1 MHPERSIEDGQEQ
14 NLAQEVTPMPWT
26 IEDFQAWLE
35 ANLSTRVDCKRWI
48 VMAKRLLGSLN
59 IEPDDL
65 LREAT
70 FRILAG
76 QRVLNRSVP
85 IEMNLFG
92 VMRSIASSWHKRR
105 KRKPEISLEDL
116 VSTDEV
122 DGDILEV
129 LLVPDDSRAPSPEEE
144 LAYKQE
150 MEALMAVFAER
161 PDAQLVLM
169 GRAEGLKG
177 TELATF
183 AELNAS
189 QLATVQR
196 LISRRLAGYRRDE

>member
-1 MHPERSIEDGQEQ
+1 MH
-14 NLAQEVTPMPWT
+14 WT
-26 IEDFQAWLE
+26 IEEFQAWLE
-35 ANLSTRVDCKRWI
+35 ANLSTRVDSKRWI
-48 VMAKRLLGSLN
+48 VMAKRLLASLN

-85 IEMNLFG
+85 IEVNLFG

-129 LLVPDDSRAPSPEEE
+129 LLVPDDSRAPNPEEE

-150 MEALMAVFAER
+150 MEALMAVFADR

-177 TELATF
+177 TELAAF

>member
-1 MHPERSIEDGQEQ
+1 MV
-14 NLAQEVTPMPWT
+14 QEVTPMYWT
-26 IEDFQAWLE
+26 IEEFQAWLE
-35 ANLSTRVDCKRWI
+35 AHLSTRVDSKRWI
-48 VMAKRLLGSLN
+48 TMAKRLLGTLT

-76 QRVLNRSVP
+76 QRQLNRSVP
-85 IEMNLFG
+85 IEVNLFG

-116 VSTDEV
+116 VSSDDEGGG
-122 DGDILEV
+122 GDFLEV
-129 LLVPDDSRAPSPEEE
+129 LLIPDDSRAPSPEEE

-150 MEALMAVFAER
+150 MDALQAVFADR

-177 TELATF
+177 ADLAEF

-196 LISRRLAGYRRDE
+196 LIARRLAGYRRDE

>member
-1 MHPERSIEDGQEQ
+1 MH
-14 NLAQEVTPMPWT
+14 WT
-26 IEDFQAWLE
+26 IEEFQAWLE
-35 ANLSTRVDCKRWI
+35 AHLSTRVDSKRWI
-48 VMAKRLLGSLN
+48 VMAKRLLGTLT

-65 LREAT
+65 LGEAT

-76 QRVLNRSVP
+76 KRQLNRSVP
-85 IEMNLFG
+85 IEVNLFG

-116 VSTDEV
+116 VSSDD
-122 DGDILEV
+122 DGGGGDVLEV

-150 MEALMAVFAER
+150 MDALQAVLADR

-177 TELATF
+177 ADLAEF

-196 LISRRLAGYRRDE
+196 LIARRLAGYRRDE

>member
-1 MHPERSIEDGQEQ
+1 MV
-14 NLAQEVTPMPWT
+14 QEVTPVHWT
-26 IEDFQAWLE
+26 IEEFQAWLE
-35 ANLSTRVDCKRWI
+35 THLSTRVDSKRWI
-48 VMAKRLLGSLN
+48 VMAKRLLGTLTV
-59 IEPDDL
+59 EPDDL

-70 FRILAG
+70 LRILAG
-76 QRVLNRSVP
+76 QRQLNKSVP
-85 IEMNLFG
+85 IEVNLFG

-116 VSTDEV
+116 VSSDDEGGG
-122 DGDILEV
+122 GDVLEV

-150 MEALMAVFAER
+150 MDALQAVFADR

-177 TELATF
+177 TDLAEF

-196 LISRRLAGYRRDE
+196 LIARRLAGYRRDE

>member
-1 MHPERSIEDGQEQ
+1 MH
-14 NLAQEVTPMPWT
+14 WT
-26 IEDFQAWLE
+26 IEEFQVWLE
-35 ANLSTRVDCKRWI
+35 AYLSTRVDSKRWI
-48 VMAKRLLGSLN
+48 VMAKRLLGTLT
-59 IEPDDL
+59 IVPDDL

-70 FRILAG
+70 LRILAG
-76 QRVLNRSVP
+76 QRQLNRSVP
-85 IEMNLFG
+85 IEVNLFG

-105 KRKPEISLEDL
+105 KRKPEISLDDL
-116 VSTDEV
+116 VSSD
-122 DGDILEV
+122 DDGSAGDILEV
-129 LLVPDDSRAPSPEEE
+129 LLIPDDSRAPSPEEE

-150 MEALMAVFAER
+150 MEALMAVFADR

>member
-1 MHPERSIEDGQEQ
+1 MLEQVLENRLGLSLGQQANHLLDAHTVVAAQLPALERSGPCGIVALVRSVVETQIGYESDV
-14 NLAQEVTPMPWT
+14 LAQGGGDAPDPGRSALV
-26 IEDFQAWLE
+26 QQ
-35 ANLSTRVDCKRWI
+35 KRSD
-48 VMAKRLLGSLN
+48 RG
-59 IEPDDL
+59 EPV
-65 LREAT
+65 R
-70 FRILAG
+70 G
-76 QRVLNRSVP
+76 
-85 IEMNLFG
+85 G
-92 VMRSIASSWHKRR
+92 WHKRR

-116 VSTDEV
+116 VSSDDEGSG
-122 DGDILEV
+122 GDVLEV
-129 LLVPDDSRAPSPEEE
+129 LLIPDDGRAPSPEEE

-150 MEALMAVFAER
+150 MEALMAVFADR

>member
-1 MHPERSIEDGQEQ
+1 MHSERSIEDGQER

-105 KRKPEISLEDL
+105 KRKPEISLEEL
-116 VSTDEV
+116 VSADEGG
-122 DGDILEV
+122 DDILAV
-129 LLVPDDSRAPSPEEE
+129 LLVPDDGRAPSPEEE

-150 MEALMAVFAER
+150 MEALMAVFEDR